1 MKFETYEVP
10 ENPDCRS
17 GTVHAEYWEAY
28 DPETGLTM
36 PGLTEAEAIEN
47 LEGNLYGML

>member
-1 MKFETYEVP
+1 MKTIETYKIP
-10 ENPDCRS
+10 ENPDYHC

-36 PGLTEAEAIEN
+36 PGSTEAEAIEN
-47 LEGNLYGML
+47 LVGNL